1 MSSVIEIPQS
11 RWKQWNY
18 QLASRLKWTEAV
30 HPWFGNRCSNSV
42 ISESGYCEN
51 GISGTYVLGKTSLVS
66 QWLRWMWGKMYLF
79 SGYTRSTLSVLGLHT
94 LYVKK
99 KKKKRRQVCLNFCEF
114 PWHMHTFSWLM
125 DPRMVGIC
133 RAFSVAA
140 GSRLQN
146 NYHDCIWEKRL
157 LQWLIWETLQNRCL
171 SPGRWQVLTSG
182 CKVLNTLW
190 PAQLC
195 VRLWLFSH
203 IKVFVHKDTQL
214 LWNSCVVRFFS
225 ACYWACSL
233 IAASLTPLSSTILFC
248 YGFSSASLSSAL
260 KLVLIMIAM
269 KKDKEM

>member
-42 ISESGYCEN
+42 ISETGYWEQ
-51 GISGTYVLGKTSLVS
+51 GISGTYILGKTSLIS
-66 QWLRWMWGKMYLF
+66 QWLCWMWGKMYLF
-79 SGYTRSTLSVLGLHT
+79 SGYTCSTLSVLGLHT
-94 LYVKK
+94 PYVK
-99 KKKKRRQVCLNFCEF
+99 KKKKRRQVCLNF
-114 PWHMHTFSWLM
+114 WHMHTSYELLSCLM

-133 RAFSVAA
+133 RAFSVAM

-146 NYHDCIWEKRL
+146 IYHDCIWEKRL
-157 LQWLIWETLQNRCL
+157 IWETMQNICW

-195 VRLWLFSH
+195 VWSWPFTHLK
-203 IKVFVHKDTQL
+203 IFVHKDTQL
-214 LWNSCVVRFFS
+214 LWNSCVLSFFS
-225 ACYWACSL
+225 ACYWACSP
-233 IAASLTPLSSTILFC
+233 IAASLTLLSSTILFC

-269 KKDKEM
+269 KKDKEI